1 MKEGNFQ
8 HSFDAICAFSLLLF
22 CLIKIHEATKIIKT
36 YLQQWNPF
44 VQGRNLLKL
53 AEKDILFNSFLG
65 QCIHPYQ
72 GEYSRNRIVINNS
85 DYREANDKR
94 MLSLIR
100 KIRWLIS
107 FIIYIAHIGH
117 QYFSVWIDPGPW
129 LIKSSG
135 GFICGIRR
143 INWSFCNWLPTPPL
157 SYSFALNE

>member
-1 MKEGNFQ
+1 MCFFLTFVLPNKDSRSNKNYQNLSSTMKSVCTRQEPTQISRKRYPFQ
-8 HSFDAICAFSLLLF
+8 LVL
-22 CLIKIHEATKIIKT
+22 
-36 YLQQWNPF
+36 
-44 VQGRNLLKL
+44 R
-53 AEKDILFNSFLG
+53 
-65 QCIHPYQ
+65 Q

-94 MLSLIR
+94 TLSLIR

-129 LIKSSG
+129 LVKSLG
-135 GFICGIRR
+135 GFICNIRR